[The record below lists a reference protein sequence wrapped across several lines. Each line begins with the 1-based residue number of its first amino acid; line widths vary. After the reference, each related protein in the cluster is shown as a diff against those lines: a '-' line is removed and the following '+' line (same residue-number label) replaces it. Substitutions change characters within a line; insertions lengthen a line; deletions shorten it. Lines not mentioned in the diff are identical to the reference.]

1 LKEGLNYSKFI
12 VELIKYLWVFFNA
25 STALIYSIALIN
37 KILRPTFKNLST
49 NQLIIVGII
58 LLASIILNVF
68 WVNKKR
74 KSHSN

>member
-25 STALIYSIALIN
+25 STALIYSIALFN

-49 NQLIIVGII
+49 SQLIIVGII
-58 LLASIILNVF
+58 LLVSIILNIF

-74 KSHSN
+74 KSHPN